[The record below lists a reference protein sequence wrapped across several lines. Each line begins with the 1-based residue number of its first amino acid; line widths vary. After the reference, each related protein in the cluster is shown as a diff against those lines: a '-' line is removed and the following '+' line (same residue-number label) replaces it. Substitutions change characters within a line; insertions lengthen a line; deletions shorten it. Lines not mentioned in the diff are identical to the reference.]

1 MSASPSVSSS
11 AAAPDFRTE
20 ARSLH
25 DDLVTLRRTLHAN
38 PELGFQLPFTQK
50 TVLDELADLGL
61 EITTG
66 ESLSSIVAVLKGER
80 PGPAVLLR
88 GDMDALPV
96 AEDTGLDYASTNGNM
111 HACGHDMHT
120 AGLVGA
126 ARLLAAHR
134 EELPG
139 SIVFMF
145 QPAEEVE
152 GGAEPMIAEGLLEAA
167 DVPLVAA
174 YGIHVEA
181 DVRGKFTTKGGPL
194 MAGFADL
201 NLTIHGAGGHSSQPQ
216 ATRDPVPAVAE
227 IALALNTMTTR
238 SFDIFDPVVVS
249 VTQLEGSQASN
260 IIPDTAK
267 LTASIR
273 YLSADSIT
281 LLQER
286 VPEIAENIA
295 RAHRCTAE
303 VNFRLG
309 FPVTVNNPAESR
321 LVIDR
326 LGEVFG
332 TEQVE
337 EMAVPRMGSEDF
349 SYVLEKVPG
358 TFVFLGAT
366 PEGVD
371 PNAETNHSP
380 RVVFD
385 DGLLGDQAA
394 ALAHLA
400 FARLSD
406 EVS

>member
-1 MSASPSVSSS
+1 MSASSASSSS
-11 AAAPDFRTE
+11 AVPDFRTE
-20 ARSLH
+20 AQSLH

-38 PELGFQLPFTQK
+38 PELGYQLPFTQK

-66 ESLSSIVAVLKGER
+66 ESLTSIVAVLKGGR

-134 EELPG
+134 DELPG

-167 DVPLVAA
+167 GVPLVAA

-181 DVRGKFTTKGGPL
+181 DERGRFTTKGGPL

-201 NLTIHGAGGHSSQPQ
+201 NLKVHGAGGHSSQPQ

-227 IALALNTMTTR
+227 IALALNTMVSR

-267 LTASIR
+267 LTASVR
-273 YLSADSIT
+273 YLSADSIA

-286 VPEIAENIA
+286 VPEIAESIA

-303 VNFRLG
+303 VDFRIG
-309 FPVTVNNPAESR
+309 FPVTVNNPAETST
-321 LVIDR
+321 VIDR
-326 LGEVFG
+326 LSEVFG
-332 TEQVE
+332 AEHVE
-337 EMAVPRMGSEDF
+337 EMAAPRMGSEDF
-349 SYVLEKVPG
+349 SYVLQNVPG

-394 ALAHLA
+394 ALAYLA
-400 FARLSD
+400 FARLVD
-406 EVS
+406 ELG

>member
-1 MSASPSVSSS
+1 MSI
-11 AAAPDFRTE
+11 PDFRTE
-20 ARSLH
+20 AHGLLSNLR
-25 DDLVTLRRTLHAN
+25 DLRRTLHAN
-38 PELGFQLPFTQK
+38 PELGFDLPFTQK
-50 TVLDELADLGL
+50 TVLNELAGLGL

-66 ESLSSIVAVLKGER
+66 ESLTSIVAVLKGGR

-88 GDMDALPV
+88 GDMDALPLV
-96 AEDTGLDYASTNGNM
+96 EDTGLDFASTNGNM

-134 EELPG
+134 DELPG

-152 GGAEPMIAEGLLEAA
+152 GGAEPMIAEGVLEAA
-167 DVPLVAA
+167 GTPLVAA

-181 DVRGKFTTKGGPL
+181 AERGLFTTRGGPL

-216 ATRDPVPAVAE
+216 STRDPVPAVAE

-267 LTASIR
+267 LTASVR
-273 YLSADSIT
+273 FLSADSIA

-303 VNFRLG
+303 VDFQVG
-309 FPVTVNNPAESR
+309 FPVTVNNPAETR
-321 LVIDR
+321 VAIDR

-332 TEQVE
+332 ADRVA
-337 EMAVPRMGSEDF
+337 EMDSPRMGSEDF

-400 FARLSD
+400 FARLAD
-406 EVS
+406 EQG

>member
-1 MSASPSVSSS
+1 MSSS
-11 AAAPDFRTE
+11 AAASAPTPDFRTE
-20 ARSLH
+20 AQSHLG
-25 DDLVTLRRTLHAN
+25 DLIALRRRLHAN
-38 PELGFQLPFTQK
+38 PELGYDLPFTQQA
-50 TVLDELADLGL
+50 VLDELAGLGL

-66 ESLSSIVAVLKGER
+66 ESLTSVVAVLRGAR

-96 AEDTGLDYASTNGNM
+96 EEETGLDFASTNGNM

-134 EELPG
+134 ESIPG
-139 SIVFMF
+139 SIIFMF

-152 GGAEPMIAEGLLEAA
+152 GGAEPMIAEGLLDAA
-167 DVPLVAA
+167 GVPVIAA

-181 DVRGKFTTKGGPL
+181 DERGRFTAKGGPL

-201 NLTIHGAGGHSSQPQ
+201 NLTIHGAGGHSSQPE
-216 ATRDPVPAVAE
+216 ATRDPVPAIAE
-227 IALALNTMTTR
+227 VALALNTMTTR
-238 SFDIFDPVVVS
+238 SFSIFDPIVVS
-249 VTQLEGSQASN
+249 VTQLEGAQASN
-260 IIPDTAK
+260 VIPDSAK

-273 YLSADSIT
+273 FLSTDSLA

-286 VPEIAENIA
+286 VGEIAENIA

-303 VNFRLG
+303 VDFRLG
-309 FPVTVNNPAESR
+309 FPVTVNDPDETTTV
-321 LVIDR
+321 LGR

-332 TEQVE
+332 TDRVVGMEH
-337 EMAVPRMGSEDF
+337 PRMGSEDF

-366 PEGVD
+366 PEGID
-371 PNAETNHSP
+371 PDAETNHSP
-380 RVVFD
+380 RVQFD

-400 FARLSD
+400 FTRLAD
-406 EVS
+406 EVG

>member
-1 MSASPSVSSS
+1 MSASSSASSS
-11 AAAPDFRTE
+11 SPVPDFRTE
-20 ARSLH
+20 AQDLQ
-25 DDLVTLRRTLHAN
+25 DALVTLRRTLHAN
-38 PELGFQLPFTQK
+38 PELGYQLPFTQK

-66 ESLSSIVAVLKGER
+66 ESLTSIVAVLKGGR

-96 AEDTGLDYASTNGNM
+96 VEDTGLDYASTNGNM

-134 EELPG
+134 DELPG

-167 DVPLVAA
+167 GVPLVAA

-181 DVRGKFTTKGGPL
+181 DVRGRFTTKGGPL

-201 NLTIHGAGGHSSQPQ
+201 NLKVHGAGGHSSQPQ

-227 IALALNTMTTR
+227 IALALNTMVSR

-249 VTQLEGSQASN
+249 VTQLEGSRASN

-267 LTASIR
+267 LTASVR
-273 YLSADSIT
+273 YLSADSIA

-286 VPEIAENIA
+286 VPEIAESIA

-303 VNFRLG
+303 VDFRIG
-309 FPVTVNNPAESR
+309 FPVTVNNPAETST
-321 LVIDR
+321 VIDR

-332 TEQVE
+332 TEHVE
-337 EMAVPRMGSEDF
+337 EMAAPRMGSEDF
-349 SYVLEKVPG
+349 SYVLQNVPG

-400 FARLSD
+400 FARLVD
-406 EVS
+406 ELG

>member
-1 MSASPSVSSS
+1 MSASPSGST
-11 AAAPDFRTE
+11 PDFRTE
-20 ARSLH
+20 AQGLQ
-25 DDLVTLRRTLHAN
+25 DDLVTLRRTLHAH
-38 PELGFQLPFTQK
+38 PELGYQLPFTQR
-50 TVLDELADLGL
+50 TVLDELAGLGL

-66 ESLSSIVAVLKGER
+66 ESLTSIVAVLKGGR
-80 PGPAVLLR
+80 TGPAVLLR

-96 AEDTGLDYASTNGNM
+96 AEDTGLEYASTNGNM

-134 EELPG
+134 DELPG

-152 GGAEPMIAEGLLEAA
+152 GGAEPMIDEGLLEAA
-167 DVPLVAA
+167 GVPVVAA

-181 DVRGKFTTKGGPL
+181 DERGRFTTKGGPL

-201 NLTIHGAGGHSSQPQ
+201 NLKIHGAGGHSSQPQ

-227 IALALNTMTTR
+227 IALALNTMVSR

-249 VTQLEGSQASN
+249 VTQLEGAQASN
-260 IIPDTAK
+260 VIPDSAK

-273 YLSADSIT
+273 YLSAESIA
-281 LLQER
+281 LVKER
-286 VPEIAENIA
+286 VHEIAESIA

-303 VNFRLG
+303 VDLRLG
-309 FPVTVNNPAESR
+309 FPVTMNNPAESQ

-332 TEQVE
+332 SERVE

-349 SYVLEKVPG
+349 SYVLQKVPG

-400 FARLSD
+400 FARLMD
-406 EVS
+406 EVG

>member
-1 MSASPSVSSS
+1 MPI
-11 AAAPDFRTE
+11 PDFRTE
-20 ARSLH
+20 AQTLQ
-25 DDLVTLRRTLHAN
+25 DDLVALRRTLHAN
-38 PELGFQLPFTQK
+38 PELDRHLPFTQQ
-50 TVLDELADLGL
+50 TVLAELEGLGL

-66 ESLSSIVAVLKGER
+66 ESLSSIVAVLKGEMPGPDGK

-96 AEDTGLDYASTNGNM
+96 VEETGLDFASTNGNM

-134 EELPG
+134 DEIPG
-139 SIVFMF
+139 SIIFMF
-145 QPAEEVE
+145 QPAEETD
-152 GGAEPMIAEGLLEAA
+152 GGAEPMIAEGVLDAA
-167 DVPLVAA
+167 GVSVIAA
-174 YGIHVEA
+174 FGIHVESA
-181 DVRGKFTTKGGPL
+181 RRGRFTTKSGPL

-201 NLTIHGAGGHSSQPQ
+201 HLRVHGAGGHSSQPQ
-216 ATRDPVPAVAE
+216 ATRDPLPAIAE

-260 IIPDTAK
+260 VIADSAK

-273 YLSADSIT
+273 FLSAKSLT

-286 VPEIAENIA
+286 VHEIAENIA
-295 RAHRCTAE
+295 KAHRCTAE
-303 VNFRLG
+303 VDFQIG
-309 FPVTVNNPAESR
+309 FPVSVNDPAETRTTLTR
-321 LVIDR
+321 LS
-326 LGEVFG
+326 EVFG
-332 TEQVE
+332 TDMVE
-337 EMAVPRMGSEDF
+337 EMAFPRMGSEDF

-358 TFVFLGAT
+358 TFVFLGAA
-366 PEGVD
+366 PEGID
-371 PNAETNHSP
+371 PDAETNHSP
-380 RVVFD
+380 RVQFD

-400 FARLSD
+400 FARLVD
-406 EVS
+406 EVG

>member
-1 MSASPSVSSS
+1 MSASSASSSS
-11 AAAPDFRTE
+11 AVPDFRTE
-20 ARSLH
+20 AQDLQ
-25 DDLVTLRRTLHAN
+25 DDLVTLRRALHAN
-38 PELGFQLPFTQK
+38 PELGYQLPFTQK
-50 TVLDELADLGL
+50 TVLEELADLGL

-66 ESLSSIVAVLKGER
+66 ESLTSIVAVLKGGR

-134 EELPG
+134 DELPG

-167 DVPLVAA
+167 GVPLVAA

-181 DVRGKFTTKGGPL
+181 DERGRFTTKGGPL

-201 NLTIHGAGGHSSQPQ
+201 NLKVHGAGGHSSQPQ

-227 IALALNTMTTR
+227 IALALNTMVSR

-267 LTASIR
+267 LTASVR
-273 YLSADSIT
+273 YLSADSIA

-286 VPEIAENIA
+286 VPEIAESIA

-303 VNFRLG
+303 VDFPIG
-309 FPVTVNNPAESR
+309 FPVTVNNPAETST
-321 LVIDR
+321 VIDR
-326 LGEVFG
+326 LSEVFG
-332 TEQVE
+332 AEHVE
-337 EMAVPRMGSEDF
+337 EMAAPRMGSEDF
-349 SYVLEKVPG
+349 SYVLQNVPG

-394 ALAHLA
+394 ALAYLA
-400 FARLSD
+400 FARLVD
-406 EVS
+406 ELG

>member
-1 MSASPSVSSS
+1 MSASSASSSS
-11 AAAPDFRTE
+11 AVPDFRTE
-20 ARSLH
+20 AQSLH

-38 PELGFQLPFTQK
+38 PELGYQLPFTQK

-66 ESLSSIVAVLKGER
+66 ESLTSIVAVLKGGR

-134 EELPG
+134 DELPG

-152 GGAEPMIAEGLLEAA
+152 GGAEPMIAEGVLEAA
-167 DVPLVAA
+167 GVPLVAA

-181 DVRGKFTTKGGPL
+181 DERGRFTTKGGPL

-201 NLTIHGAGGHSSQPQ
+201 NLKIHGAGGHSSQPQ

-227 IALALNTMTTR
+227 IALALNTMVPR
-238 SFDIFDPVVVS
+238 SLDIFDPVVVS

-260 IIPDTAK
+260 VIPDTAK

-273 YLSADSIT
+273 YLSADSIA
-281 LLQER
+281 LVKER
-286 VPEIAENIA
+286 VHEIAENIA

-303 VNFRLG
+303 VDLRLG
-309 FPVTVNNPAESR
+309 FPVTMNNPTESQ
-321 LVIDR
+321 LVIGR
-326 LGEVFG
+326 LSEVFG
-332 TEQVE
+332 TERVE
-337 EMAVPRMGSEDF
+337 EMEVPRMGSEDF
-349 SYVLEKVPG
+349 SYVLQNVPG

-400 FARLSD
+400 FARLVD
-406 EVS
+406 EER

>member
-1 MSASPSVSSS
+1 MSASPSASI
-11 AAAPDFRTE
+11 PDFRTE
-20 ARSLH
+20 AQELH
-25 DDLVTLRRTLHAN
+25 DELVRLRRTLHAN
-38 PELGFQLPFTQK
+38 PELGYQLPFTQK
-50 TVLDELADLGL
+50 TVLEEIADLGL

-66 ESLSSIVAVLKGER
+66 DSLTSIVAVLKGGR

-96 AEDTGLDYASTNGNM
+96 VEDTGLDYASTNGNM

-134 EELPG
+134 DELPG

-167 DVPLVAA
+167 GVPLVAA

-181 DVRGKFTTKGGPL
+181 DERGRFTTKGGPL

-201 NLTIHGAGGHSSQPQ
+201 NLKVRGAGGHSSQPQ

-227 IALALNTMTTR
+227 IALALNTMVSR

-267 LTASIR
+267 LTASVR
-273 YLSADSIT
+273 YLSADSIA

-303 VNFRLG
+303 VDFRIG
-309 FPVTVNNPAESR
+309 FPVTVNNPAETQ

-326 LGEVFG
+326 LSEVFG
-332 TEQVE
+332 AEHVE
-337 EMAVPRMGSEDF
+337 EMAAPRMGSEDF
-349 SYVLEKVPG
+349 SYVLQNVPG

-400 FARLSD
+400 FARLVD
-406 EVS
+406 ELG

>member
-1 MSASPSVSSS
+1 MSASPSSSI
-11 AAAPDFRTE
+11 PDFRTE
-20 ARSLH
+20 AKGLH
-25 DDLVTLRRTLHAN
+25 DDLVRLRRTLHAN
-38 PELGFQLPFTQK
+38 PELGYQLPFTQK
-50 TVLDELADLGL
+50 TVLEEIADLGL
-61 EITTG
+61 DISTG
-66 ESLSSIVAVLKGER
+66 ESLTSIVAVLKGGR

-134 EELPG
+134 DELPG

-181 DVRGKFTTKGGPL
+181 DVRGRYTTKGGPL

-201 NLTIHGAGGHSSQPQ
+201 NLKVHGAGGHSSQPQ

-227 IALALNTMTTR
+227 IALALNTMVSR
-238 SFDIFDPVVVS
+238 SFGIFDPVVVS

-267 LTASIR
+267 LTASVR
-273 YLSADSIT
+273 YLSADSIA

-303 VNFRLG
+303 VDFRIG
-309 FPVTVNNPAESR
+309 FPVTVNNPAETQ
-321 LVIDR
+321 LAIDR

-332 TEQVE
+332 SDHVQ
-337 EMAVPRMGSEDF
+337 EMAAPRMGSEDF
-349 SYVLEKVPG
+349 SYVLQNVPG

-371 PNAETNHSP
+371 PSAETNHSP

-400 FARLSD
+400 FTRLLD
-406 EVS
+406 EVG

>member
-1 MSASPSVSSS
+1 MSSS
-11 AAAPDFRTE
+11 AAASAPIPDFRTE
-20 ARSLH
+20 AQSHLG
-25 DDLVTLRRTLHAN
+25 DLIALRRKLHAD
-38 PELGFQLPFTQK
+38 PELGFDLPRTQK
-50 TVLDELADLGL
+50 AVLDELAGLGL

-66 ESLSSIVAVLKGER
+66 KSLTSVVAVLRGGK

-96 AEDTGLDYASTNGNM
+96 EEETGLDFASTNGNM

-134 EELPG
+134 DELPG
-139 SIVFMF
+139 SIIFMF

-152 GGAEPMIAEGLLEAA
+152 GGAEPMIAEGVLDAA
-167 DVPLVAA
+167 GVPVVAA

-181 DVRGKFTTKGGPL
+181 DERGRFTTRGGPL

-216 ATRDPVPAVAE
+216 STRDPVPAIAE

-238 SFDIFDPVVVS
+238 SFSIFDPIVVS

-260 IIPDTAK
+260 VIPDSAK
-267 LTASIR
+267 LAASIR
-273 YLSADSIT
+273 FLSADSLT

-286 VPEIAENIA
+286 VHEVAENIA

-303 VNFRLG
+303 VDFQVG
-309 FPVTVNNPAESR
+309 FPVTVNNPGETATV
-321 LVIDR
+321 LGR

-332 TEQVE
+332 EGRVVE
-337 EMAVPRMGSEDF
+337 AEHPRMGSEDF

-366 PEGVD
+366 PEGID
-371 PNAETNHSP
+371 PAAETNHSP
-380 RVVFD
+380 RVQFD
-385 DGLLGDQAA
+385 DGLLGDQSA

-400 FARLSD
+400 FARLAD
-406 EVS
+406 EAG

>member
-1 MSASPSVSSS
+1 MSASSASSSS
-11 AAAPDFRTE
+11 AVPDFRTE
-20 ARSLH
+20 AQDLQ
-25 DDLVTLRRTLHAN
+25 DDLVTLRRALHAN
-38 PELGFQLPFTQK
+38 PELGYQLPFTQK
-50 TVLDELADLGL
+50 TVLEELADLGL

-66 ESLSSIVAVLKGER
+66 ESLTSIVAVLKGGR

-134 EELPG
+134 DELPG

-167 DVPLVAA
+167 GVPLVAA

-181 DVRGKFTTKGGPL
+181 DERGRFTTKGGPL

-201 NLTIHGAGGHSSQPQ
+201 NLKVHGAGGHSSQPQ

-227 IALALNTMTTR
+227 IALALNTMVSR

-267 LTASIR
+267 LTASVR
-273 YLSADSIT
+273 YLSADSIA

-286 VPEIAENIA
+286 VPEIAESIA

-303 VNFRLG
+303 VDFRIG
-309 FPVTVNNPAESR
+309 FPVTVNNPAETST
-321 LVIDR
+321 VIDR
-326 LGEVFG
+326 LSEVFG
-332 TEQVE
+332 AEHVE
-337 EMAVPRMGSEDF
+337 EMAAPRMGSEDF
-349 SYVLEKVPG
+349 SYVLQNVPG

-394 ALAHLA
+394 ALAYLA
-400 FARLSD
+400 FARLVD
-406 EVS
+406 ELG

>member
-1 MSASPSVSSS
+1 MSASSASSSS
-11 AAAPDFRTE
+11 AVPDFRTE
-20 ARSLH
+20 AQDLQ
-25 DDLVTLRRTLHAN
+25 DDLVTLRRALHAN
-38 PELGFQLPFTQK
+38 PELGYQLPFTQK
-50 TVLDELADLGL
+50 TVLEELADLGL

-66 ESLSSIVAVLKGER
+66 ESLTSIVAVLKGGR

-134 EELPG
+134 DELPG

-167 DVPLVAA
+167 GVPLVAA

-181 DVRGKFTTKGGPL
+181 DERGRFTTKGGPL

-201 NLTIHGAGGHSSQPQ
+201 NLKVHGAGGHSSQPQ

-227 IALALNTMTTR
+227 IALALNTMVSR

-267 LTASIR
+267 LTASVR
-273 YLSADSIT
+273 YLSADSIA

-286 VPEIAENIA
+286 VPEIAESIA

-303 VNFRLG
+303 VDFRIG
-309 FPVTVNNPAESR
+309 FPVTVNNPAETST
-321 LVIDR
+321 VIDR
-326 LGEVFG
+326 LSEVFG
-332 TEQVE
+332 AEHVE
-337 EMAVPRMGSEDF
+337 EMAAPRMGSEDF
-349 SYVLEKVPG
+349 SYVLQNVPG

-380 RVVFD
+380 
-385 DGLLGDQAA
+385 
-394 ALAHLA
+394 
-400 FARLSD
+400 
-406 EVS
+406 

>member
-1 MSASPSVSSS
+1 MSASQTASI
-11 AAAPDFRTE
+11 PDSRTE
-20 ARSLH
+20 AQGLQS
-25 DDLVTLRRTLHAN
+25 DLVALRRTLHAN
-38 PELGFQLPFTQK
+38 PEIGFDLPFTQK
-50 TVLDELADLGL
+50 TVVDELADLGL

-66 ESLSSIVAVLKGER
+66 ESLNSVVAVLKGGR

-96 AEDTGLDYASTNGNM
+96 VEDTGLDYSSTNGNM

-134 EELPG
+134 DELPG

-152 GGAEPMIAEGLLEAA
+152 GGAEPMIAEGVLEAA
-167 DVPLVAA
+167 GVPVIAA

-181 DVRGKFTTKGGPL
+181 DERGKFTTKGGPL

-227 IALALNTMTTR
+227 IALALNTMATR

-267 LTASIR
+267 LTASVR
-273 YLSADSIT
+273 YLSADSIA

-286 VPEIAENIA
+286 VPEVAENIA

-303 VNFRLG
+303 VDFRIG
-309 FPVTVNNPAESR
+309 FPVTVNNPVETGVV
-321 LVIDR
+321 LDR
-326 LGEVFG
+326 LGEIFG
-332 TEQVE
+332 AEHVE

-366 PEGVD
+366 PEGVAPD
-371 PNAETNHSP
+371 AETNHSP

-394 ALAHLA
+394 
-400 FARLSD
+400 
-406 EVS
+406 

>member
-1 MSASPSVSSS
+1 MTT
-11 AAAPDFRTE
+11 PDFRTE
-20 ARSLH
+20 AQGHLG
-25 DDLVTLRRTLHAN
+25 DLISLRRKLHAN
-38 PELGFQLPFTQK
+38 PELGFDLPFTQA
-50 TVLDELADLGL
+50 TVLDELAGLGL

-66 ESLSSIVAVLKGER
+66 ESLTSVVAVLKGGK

-96 AEDTGLDYASTNGNM
+96 VEDTGLDFASENGNM
-111 HACGHDMHT
+111 HACGHDLHT

-134 EELPG
+134 EEIPG
-139 SIVFMF
+139 SIIFMF

-152 GGAEPMIAEGLLEAA
+152 GGAEPMIAEGVLEAA
-167 DVPLVAA
+167 GVPVVAA

-181 DVRGKFTTKGGPL
+181 DVRGRFTTKGGPL

-216 ATRDPVPAVAE
+216 ATRDPVPALAE
-227 IALALNTMTTR
+227 VVLALNTMTGR

-249 VTQLEGSQASN
+249 VTQLEAAQASN
-260 IIPDTAK
+260 VIPDSAK

-273 YLSADSIT
+273 FLSAESVA

-286 VPEIAENIA
+286 VTEIAENIA
-295 RAHRCTAE
+295 RALRCTSE
-303 VNFRLG
+303 VDFQVG
-309 FPVTVNNPAESR
+309 FPVTVNNPAESAVV
-321 LVIDR
+321 LER
-326 LGEVFG
+326 LGSVFG
-332 TEQVE
+332 SERVVE
-337 EMAVPRMGSEDF
+337 MEHPRMGSEDF
-349 SYVLEKVPG
+349 SFVLQKVPG

-366 PEGVD
+366 PEGID
-371 PNAETNHSP
+371 PDAETNHSP

-400 FARLSD
+400 FARLVD
-406 EVS
+406 EERG

>member
-1 MSASPSVSSS
+1 MSASSASSSS
-11 AAAPDFRTE
+11 AVPDFRTE
-20 ARSLH
+20 AQDLQ
-25 DDLVTLRRTLHAN
+25 DDLVTLRRALHAN
-38 PELGFQLPFTQK
+38 PELGYQLPFTQK
-50 TVLDELADLGL
+50 TVLEELADLGL

-66 ESLSSIVAVLKGER
+66 ESLTSIVAVLKGGR

-134 EELPG
+134 DELPG

-167 DVPLVAA
+167 GVPLVAA
-174 YGIHVEA
+174 SGIHVEA
-181 DVRGKFTTKGGPL
+181 DARGRFTTKGGPL

-201 NLTIHGAGGHSSQPQ
+201 NLKVHGAGGHSSQPQ

-227 IALALNTMTTR
+227 IALALNTMVSR

-267 LTASIR
+267 LTASVR
-273 YLSADSIT
+273 YLSADSIA

-286 VPEIAENIA
+286 VPEIAESIA

-303 VNFRLG
+303 VDFRIG
-309 FPVTVNNPAESR
+309 FPVTVNNPAETST
-321 LVIDR
+321 VIDR
-326 LGEVFG
+326 LSEVFG
-332 TEQVE
+332 AEHVE
-337 EMAVPRMGSEDF
+337 EMAAPRMGSEDF
-349 SYVLEKVPG
+349 SYVLQNVPG

-394 ALAHLA
+394 ALAYLA
-400 FARLSD
+400 FARLVD
-406 EVS
+406 ELG

>member
-1 MSASPSVSSS
+1 MSTSS
-11 AAAPDFRTE
+11 AAAVPDFRTE
-20 ARSLH
+20 AQHHLG
-25 DDLVTLRRTLHAN
+25 DLISLRRTLHAN
-38 PELGFQLPFTQK
+38 PELGCQLPFTQT
-50 TVLDELADLGL
+50 TVLAELEGLGL

-66 ESLSSIVAVLKGER
+66 ESLTSIVAVLKGGR

-96 AEDTGLDYASTNGNM
+96 VEDTGLDFASTNGNM

-134 EELPG
+134 EEMPG
-139 SIVFMF
+139 SVVFMF

-152 GGAEPMIAEGLLEAA
+152 GGAEPMIAEGVLEAA
-167 DVPLVAA
+167 GVPLVAA

-181 DVRGKFTTKGGPL
+181 DERGRFTTKGGPL

-201 NLTIHGAGGHSSQPQ
+201 NLTVHGAGGHSSQPQ

-273 YLSADSIT
+273 YLSADSIA

-303 VNFRLG
+303 VDFRLG
-309 FPVTVNNPAESR
+309 FPVTVNNPAETR
-321 LVIDR
+321 MVIDR
-326 LGEVFG
+326 LGEIFG
-332 TEQVE
+332 TEHVE
-337 EMAVPRMGSEDF
+337 EMAAPRMGSEDF

-371 PNAETNHSP
+371 PEAETNHSP

-400 FARLSD
+400 FARLAD
-406 EVS
+406 EQI

>member
-1 MSASPSVSSS
+1 MPI
-11 AAAPDFRTE
+11 PDFRTE
-20 ARSLH
+20 AQALQ
-25 DDLVTLRRTLHAN
+25 DDLVALRRTLHAN
-38 PELGFQLPFTQK
+38 PELDRHLPFTQK
-50 TVLDELADLGL
+50 TVLAELEGLGL

-66 ESLSSIVAVLKGER
+66 ESLSSIVAVLKGGK
-80 PGPAVLLR
+80 PGADGKFGPAVLLR

-96 AEDTGLDYASTNGNM
+96 VEETGLDFASTNGNM

-134 EELPG
+134 EEIPG
-139 SIVFMF
+139 SIIFMF
-145 QPAEEVE
+145 QPAEETD
-152 GGAEPMIAEGLLEAA
+152 GGAEPMIAEGVLEAA
-167 DVPLVAA
+167 GVPVIAA
-174 YGIHVEA
+174 YGIHVESA
-181 DVRGKFTTKGGPL
+181 ERGRFTTKGGPL

-201 NLTIHGAGGHSSQPQ
+201 HLTVHGAGGHSSQPQ
-216 ATRDPVPAVAE
+216 ATRDPVPAIAE

-260 IIPDTAK
+260 VIADSAK

-273 YLSADSIT
+273 FLSAKSLA

-286 VPEIAENIA
+286 VHEIAENIA
-295 RAHRCTAE
+295 KAHRCTAE
-303 VNFRLG
+303 VDFQIG
-309 FPVTVNNPAESR
+309 FPVTVNNPAETR
-321 LVIDR
+321 TTIAR

-332 TEQVE
+332 ADRVE
-337 EMAVPRMGSEDF
+337 EMAFPRMGSEDF

-358 TFVFLGAT
+358 TFVFLGAA
-366 PEGVD
+366 PEGID
-371 PNAETNHSP
+371 PDAETNHSP
-380 RVVFD
+380 RVQFD

-400 FARLSD
+400 FARLVD
-406 EVS
+406 EVG

>member
-1 MSASPSVSSS
+1 MTASTSASI
-11 AAAPDFRTE
+11 PDFRTE
-20 ARSLH
+20 AEGHLG
-25 DDLVTLRRTLHAN
+25 DLVTLRRTLHEN
-38 PELGFQLPFTQK
+38 PELGFDLPFTQR
-50 TVLDELADLGL
+50 TVLEELAGLGL

-66 ESLSSIVAVLKGER
+66 ESLTSVVAVLKGGK

-96 AEDTGLDYASTNGNM
+96 VEDTGLDFASTNGNM

-134 EELPG
+134 EEMPG
-139 SIVFMF
+139 SVIFMF

-152 GGAEPMIAEGLLEAA
+152 GGAEPMIAEGVLDAA
-167 DVPLVAA
+167 GVPVVAA
-174 YGIHVEA
+174 FGIHVEA
-181 DVRGKFTTKGGPL
+181 DERGRFTTKGGSL

-201 NLTIHGAGGHSSQPQ
+201 HLTIHGAGGHSSQPQ
-216 ATRDPVPAVAE
+216 ATRDPVPAIAE

-260 IIPDTAK
+260 VIPDSAK
-267 LTASIR
+267 LAASIR
-273 YLSADSIT
+273 FLSAQSLE

-286 VPEIAENIA
+286 VHEIAENIA

-303 VNFRLG
+303 VDFEVG
-309 FPVTVNNPAESR
+309 FPVTVNNTHETQTT
-321 LVIDR
+321 VER

-332 TEQVE
+332 ADRVVE
-337 EMAVPRMGSEDF
+337 MEHPRMGSEDF
-349 SYVLEKVPG
+349 SYVLEAVPG

-371 PNAETNHSP
+371 PAAETNHSP

-385 DGLLGDQAA
+385 DALLGDQAA

-400 FARLSD
+400 FARLAD
-406 EVS
+406 EAG

>member
-1 MSASPSVSSS
+1 MSI
-11 AAAPDFRTE
+11 PDFRTE
-20 ARSLH
+20 AQRLLA
-25 DDLVTLRRTLHAN
+25 DLVTLRRTLHAN
-38 PELGFQLPFTQK
+38 PELGFELPFTQK
-50 TVLDELADLGL
+50 TVLNELADLGL
-61 EITTG
+61 EVTTG
-66 ESLSSIVAVLKGER
+66 KSLSSVVAVLKGGR

-88 GDMDALPV
+88 GDMDALPLV
-96 AEDTGLDYASTNGNM
+96 EDTGLDFASTNGNM

-134 EELPG
+134 DELPG

-152 GGAEPMIAEGLLEAA
+152 GGAEPMIAEGVLEAA
-167 DVPLVAA
+167 GSPLVAA

-181 DVRGKFTTKGGPL
+181 AERGRFTTRGGSL

-201 NLTIHGAGGHSSQPQ
+201 NLVIHGAGGHSSQPQ
-216 ATRDPVPAVAE
+216 STRDPVPAVAE

-238 SFDIFDPVVVS
+238 SFDIFDPIVVS

-267 LTASIR
+267 LTASVR
-273 YLSADSIT
+273 FLSADSIAV
-281 LLQER
+281 LQER

-303 VNFRLG
+303 VDFQVG
-309 FPVTVNNPAESR
+309 FPVTVNNPAETAKA
-321 LVIDR
+321 VDR

-332 TEQVE
+332 GDRVE
-337 EMAVPRMGSEDF
+337 VADFPRMGSEDF

-366 PEGVD
+366 PAGVD

-400 FARLSD
+400 FARLVD
-406 EVS
+406 EQD